1 MNLEAIILIP
11 FAGGLLAWLAG
22 RRSAAAARWI
32 ALLSLAIAF
41 GVALRWWGADPLAVP
56 ADEPLA
62 GSGEW
67 LAVSQRPWLPQ
78 FGITLFLGIDG
89 LNLLLV
95 LLTLFLGIL
104 AVAVSWR
111 EIGTRVGFFHF
122 NLLWTITGLLGVFLA
137 LDLFLFFFF
146 WELMIVP
153 MYFLIGI
160 WGHEN
165 RGYAATK
172 FFLFTQAS
180 GLLMLAAIIG
190 LHVAYAREAGIS
202 TFSYPELLNASLP
215 ATTAR
220 WLMLGF
226 FVAFAVKLPA
236 VPLHT
241 WLADAHTEAPTAG
254 SLLLAGVLLKTGA
267 YGLLRFAIPL
277 FPSAAAELAPWAIGL
292 GVAGILYGAKLAFA
306 QRDLKRLVAY
316 SSVSHMGFVL
326 LGAFAGNALAWRGTV
341 VQMLAHGVST
351 GALFLV
357 AGALQERLHTRDMER
372 MGGLWS
378 RVPRLA
384 GVALFFALASLGL
397 PGLGN
402 FVGEFLVLL
411 GAFAVSRT
419 ATVLAAIGLVLAT
432 VYSLWLVQKVFH
444 GTPRL
449 ESAGTRAPAD
459 LSGREAAVFSSL
471 VILIVWL
478 GVYPASFLRKAEPSL
493 DALRAKAI
501 PRVVV
506 SPGVTTPDLQP
517 PARSSG
523 ALP

>member
-11 FAGGLLAWLAG
+11 FVGGLLAWLTGLRNATW
-22 RRSAAAARWI
+22 ARWI
-32 ALLSLAIAF
+32 ALLSLAATFAITISWWNVEPL
-41 GVALRWWGADPLAVP
+41 VAWAGGPVP
-56 ADEPLA
+56 A
-62 GSGEW
+62 GGRW
-67 LAVSQRPWLPQ
+67 LTLSMHSWIPR
-78 FGITLFLGIDG
+78 FGITFFLGIDG
-89 LNLLLV
+89 LSLLLV

-104 AVAVSWR
+104 AVAVSWH
-111 EIGTRVGFFHF
+111 EIGERVGFFHF
-122 NLLWTITGLLGVFLA
+122 NLLWTITGILGVFLA

-165 RGYAATK
+165 RQYASAK

-180 GLLMLAAIIG
+180 GLLMLAAILG
-190 LHVAYAREAGIS
+190 LHAAYAGETGIV

-215 ATTAR
+215 DATGR

-267 YGLLRFAIPL
+267 YGLLRFAVPL
-277 FPSAAAELAPWAIGL
+277 FPEAAAEFAPWAMGM
-292 GVAGILYGAKLAFA
+292 GVVGILYGAKLAFA

-326 LGAFAGNALAWRGTV
+326 LGAFAANALAWQGV
-341 VQMLAHGVST
+341 IIQMLAHGIST
-351 GALFLV
+351 GALFV
-357 AGALQERLHTRDMER
+357 MAGALQERFHTRDLER
-372 MGGLWS
+372 LGGLWG
-378 RVPRLA
+378 RMPRFA
-384 GVALFFALASLGL
+384 GVSLFFALASLGL

-411 GAFAVSRT
+411 GAFAVSPI
-419 ATVLAAIGLVLAT
+419 AAAFAAAGLVLAT

-444 GTPRL
+444 GELRS
-449 ESAGTRAPAD
+449 EKMSSPAD
-459 LSGREAAVFSSL
+459 LSAREATVFIAL
-471 VILIVWL
+471 IAAIVWL
-478 GVYPASFLRKAEPSL
+478 GIYPAPFLRTAGPSL
-493 DALRAKAI
+493 DALRPNTAQSIVKLVA
-501 PRVVV
+501 
-506 SPGVTTPDLQP
+506 QP
-517 PARSSG
+517 P
-523 ALP
+523 